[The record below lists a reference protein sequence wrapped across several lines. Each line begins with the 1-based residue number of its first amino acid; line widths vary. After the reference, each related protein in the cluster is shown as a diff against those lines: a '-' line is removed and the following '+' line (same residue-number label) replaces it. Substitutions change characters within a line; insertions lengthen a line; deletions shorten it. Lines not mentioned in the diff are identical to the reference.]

1 MDRIHP
7 VVVGCCCDYP
17 ILAKH
22 TKSPK
27 TMKKAANDSELCAH
41 CGSRNPTNK
50 CGRCGLVR
58 YCSAPCQRANWPA
71 HKPACLAPEQR
82 TREAAQAAAP
92 PRAPLAAEGD
102 ECAICLEPLSLAT
115 DLALAC
121 GHVFHPACVE
131 GLRSFGVKQFC
142 PMCRT
147 ELPPGPEK
155 LFEEATRLYLIIE
168 RKIGRGAASWG
179 ALTAQEQKQMDEVVE
194 MWTQLSL

>member
-1 MDRIHP
+1 
-7 VVVGCCCDYP
+7 
-17 ILAKH
+17 
-22 TKSPK
+22 
-27 TMKKAANDSELCAH
+27 MKKSSADTEVCAH
-41 CGSRNPTNK
+41 CGSRSPTNK

-102 ECAICLEPLSLAT
+102 ECAICLETLSLIT

-131 GLRSFGVKQFC
+131 GLRAFGVKQFC

-155 LFEEATRLYLIIE
+155 LFEEATRLYMVIC
-168 RKIGRGAASWG
+168 
-179 ALTAQEQKQMDEVVE
+179 
-194 MWTQLSL
+194 